1 MFNLSGKVAIVTGGA
16 GHLGS
21 AISEGLAECG
31 AGVVIAS
38 RDIAKC
44 DKLVMRLHRKLELRD
59 NQPVISYSLDVSS
72 PKSMR
77 EHLQK
82 VVDIFGNIDI
92 LVNNAMDW
100 GYKDFNEGLQAI
112 VGTVYNC
119 CIAVIPYMKKGGSII
134 NIASMYGMVSDHPE
148 IYSSKPT
155 LRSSPAYFAG
165 KGGIITLTKWLA
177 TTHAQNLRVN
187 SVSYGAFPHHI
198 VQLDKEF
205 IKKLEEQIP
214 LGRIGQPKEAA
225 GAVVFLA
232 SDEASYVTG
241 SNLVVDGGWTAW

>member
-16 GHLGS
+16 GYLGS

-31 AGVVIAS
+31 AQVVIAS
-38 RDIAKC
+38 RDVQKCAKLAAELS
-44 DKLVMRLHRKLELRD
+44 DK
-59 NQPVISYSLDVSS
+59 YSGLFTVGDIVDVSS
-72 PKSMR
+72 
-77 EHLQK
+77 LQSIK
-82 VVDIFGNIDI
+82 QFMNRVYAHFGQIDI
-92 LVNNAMDW
+92 LVNSARYMD
-100 GYKDFNEGLQAI
+100 KDDFAKGIEGILVQ
-112 VGTVYNC
+112 TYNC
-119 CIAVIPYMKKGGSII
+119 CMAAIPYMKQGGSII
-134 NIASMYGMVSDHPE
+134 NIASMYGMVSDHPD

-187 SVSYGAFPHHI
+187 SVSFGAFPNPK
-198 VQLDKEF
+198 VQQDKEF
-205 IKKLEEQIP
+205 IQKLEEQIP

-241 SNLVVDGGWTAW
+241 SNLVVDGGFTAW